1 MHREIVDS
9 LPVGTKRLEEDK
21 RVGVEYGDGAVGGGG
36 DEVARE
42 GEVGRGVE
50 GEASDG
56 GGVVV
61 KRAKVGG

>member
-9 LPVGTKRLEEDK
+9 LTVGTKRLEEDK
-21 RVGVEYGDGAVGGGG
+21 RVGVEDGDGAVSGGG

-42 GEVGRGVE
+42 GEVGRGEE
-50 GEASDG
+50 GEGGDG

-61 KRAKVGG
+61 KRPKVGG